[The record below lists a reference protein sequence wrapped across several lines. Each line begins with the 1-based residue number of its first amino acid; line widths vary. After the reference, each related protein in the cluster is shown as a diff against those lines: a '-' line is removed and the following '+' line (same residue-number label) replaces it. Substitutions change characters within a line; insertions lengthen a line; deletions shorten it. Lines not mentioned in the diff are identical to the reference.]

1 MTDIIVNLSTNI
13 ENFIY
18 DLPEQIENLQNL
30 ILLYKNL
37 LTENNKLKN
46 ENEYLK
52 EKIQKYENI
61 PTIFCEI
68 L

>member
-1 MTDIIVNLSTNI
+1 MSDIIVNLSRNI
-13 ENFIY
+13 EYFIY
-18 DLPEQIENLQNL
+18 QLPEQIENLQNL
-30 ILLYKNL
+30 ILSYKNL

-46 ENEYLK
+46 ENKDLK
-52 EKIQKYENI
+52 EKLQNYENI

>member
-1 MTDIIVNLSTNI
+1 MSDIIVNLSTNI

-18 DLPEQIENLQNL
+18 HLPEQIENLQTL
-30 ILLYKNL
+30 ILSYKNL

-46 ENEYLK
+46 ENKDLK
-52 EKIQKYENI
+52 EKLQKYENI